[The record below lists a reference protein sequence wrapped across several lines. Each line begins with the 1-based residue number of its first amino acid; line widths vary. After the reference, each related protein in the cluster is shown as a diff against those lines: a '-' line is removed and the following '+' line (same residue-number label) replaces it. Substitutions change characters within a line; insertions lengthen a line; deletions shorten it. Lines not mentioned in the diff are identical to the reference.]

1 MKKKKYI
8 KPTTVTYMTN
18 METLLNN
25 HSGKPGHGYGDNNH
39 GHDGPPGH
47 EDDEENDGQNVKDVN
62 YYNNG
67 LW

>member
-1 MKKKKYI
+1 M
-8 KPTTVTYMTN
+8 TVCVTN
-18 METLLNN
+18 INTVMNN
-25 HSGKPGHGYGDNNH
+25 NSGKPGHGYGDNNH
-39 GHDGPPGH
+39 EHYGPPGH

>member
-1 MKKKKYI
+1 MKNKKYI
-8 KPTTVTYMTN
+8 KPTTVTNITN
-18 METLLNN
+18 MQIVMNN
-25 HSGKPGHGYGDNNH
+25 NSGKPGYGYGDDNH

-47 EDDEENDGQNVKDVN
+47 KDDEDNEGQNVKDIN

>member
-8 KPTTVTYMTN
+8 KPIDIIHNMTVDTI
-18 METLLNN
+18 LNN
-25 HSGKPGHGYGDNNH
+25 NSGKPGHGYGDNNH

-47 EDDEENDGQNVKDVN
+47 KDDEENDGHPVKEVN